1 MSLPAVNPAVPRSVS
16 LRAPELANWPFLTSR
31 VDRESPSF
39 LRPSC
44 RLRLRAVEA
53 EISRQATDEYFVSL
67 FVFLFI
73 SRLCSVTASGP
84 LRRPAA
90 RRRSAS
96 AYHPI
101 TQQSRAGD
109 PGIAP
114 PFRSWFLPKGHPP
127 RKHDL
132 ALGSRAHSLGFARC
146 DPSKIGKFKKG
157 VSPCIKTK

>member
-1 MSLPAVNPAVPRSVS
+1 VSLQAVIPAVSHSASECA
-16 LRAPELANWPFLTSR
+16 LEQANWLVLTSNTF
-31 VDRESPSF
+31 RESPSF
-39 LRPSC
+39 ARLFC
-44 RLRLRAVEA
+44 RLRLAAVDA
-53 EISRQATDEYFVSL
+53 EFDRQDTDEYFVPICLS
-67 FVFLFI
+67 LFI

-84 LRRPAA
+84 FRRPAA

-96 AYHPI
+96 AGHP
-101 TQQSRAGD
+101 TTHRSRAGG

-132 ALGSRAHSLGFARC
+132 ALGSRAHSLGSARC